1 MCRNY
6 CHSIVVGVGVVAAI
20 LANTASC
27 FSIVPSSPTA
37 VASMELLKGGGYNSR
52 DRRSGGIGV
61 FRRTLPAAAAV
72 GGDRSRGGS
81 NNFPSAI
88 TRTRRRNDASSAAV
102 TTTTTTTA
110 LRASPIAYYAIPTA
124 ATATTTTA
132 MSMSMS
138 STTDI
143 VRTFLGIMLAR
154 TISNS
159 GLKKRSLNR
168 SGALSAFVVAS
179 LSLATS
185 WRNGITLLAFYWTS
199 SKLTRVGSKIKGKLE
214 EGATEGGERGAGQVF
229 ACSLIA
235 VVCACVRRAV
245 VGADGPLQQLPMG
258 GSSAVAAAAAAM
270 SLNSPLAL
278 LGDRLTLA
286 YVAFFAC
293 CAGDTWASEL
303 GILSKSLPRLV
314 IKPWK
319 KVPPGTN
326 GGVSLVGLGASAA
339 GGTLMGLLHGIFVPG
354 GIASLFPASSWPS
367 SPLLSSAISP
377 AQFGREVLV
386 LTFVGF
392 MGGLGGSLLDS
403 LLGATI
409 QATYYDE
416 EAKKIAKRSG
426 PTTRKVGGWGFL
438 SNEMVNVVSTAMSAL
453 VAALACQPLLKWI

>member
-1 MCRNY
+1 
-6 CHSIVVGVGVVAAI
+6 
-20 LANTASC
+20 
-27 FSIVPSSPTA
+27 
-37 VASMELLKGGGYNSR
+37 
-52 DRRSGGIGV
+52 
-61 FRRTLPAAAAV
+61 
-72 GGDRSRGGS
+72 
-81 NNFPSAI
+81 
-88 TRTRRRNDASSAAV
+88 
-102 TTTTTTTA
+102 
-110 LRASPIAYYAIPTA
+110 
-124 ATATTTTA
+124 
-132 MSMSMS
+132 MS
-138 STTDI
+138 STDI

-159 GLKKRSLNR
+159 GLRKRSLDR
-168 SGALSAFVVAS
+168 SGALSAFLVAS

-235 VVCACVRRAV
+235 VVCACVRRAL
-245 VGADGPLQQLPMG
+245 VGADGPLLQLLPMMMG
-258 GSSAVAAAAAAM
+258 GSGSAAAM
-270 SLNSPLAL
+270 MMMSPNSMAL
-278 LGDRLTLA
+278 LGDQLTLA

-354 GIASLFPASSWPS
+354 GIASLFPASWP
-367 SPLLSSAISP
+367 SPLLSAISP

-409 QATYYDE
+409 QATFYDE
-416 EAKKIAKRSG
+416 EAKKIAKLSG